1 MRKAIS
7 SLAAAGVLGL
17 SMGVPT
23 TAAAASDSGSHSFRA
38 SLTPIPTNNVTGSG
52 TATVSLSGHKVTVRM
67 TVKGLLAGVP
77 HAAHIHVDGM
87 GTCPTAAAATNLNG
101 HIAIS
106 TTDGMKSY
114 GMIGSSLTTSGDT
127 SPASALAVTRFPVGS
142 SYQYSRTITVNNDVA
157 SNIRAGKAVIVV
169 HGIDYDGSGKF
180 TNVLGPSELDPKL
193 PQVATAPALCGT
205 LKAMP
210 SKGAATG

>member
-17 SMGVPT
+17 SMGFPT
-23 TAAAASDSGSHSFRA
+23 TAAADSSSRGLRA
-38 SLTPIPTNNVTGSG
+38 DLTPIRTNNVTGSG

-77 HAAHIHVDGM
+77 HAAHIHVNGM

-101 HIAIS
+101 HTAIS

-114 GMIGSSLTTSGDT
+114 GMIGTSLTTRGDT

-210 SKGAATG
+210 SKSATTGY